1 MRKKTNIENL
11 ENFAVY
17 FEKMNDNYVYMKEKF
32 VEFIYEDEIEKV
44 NINFR
49 ECHVAICPNGGLIAI
64 CKKKGFL
71 DITRGS
77 KINKY
82 IIVMYQNAK
91 RKYLIPIDWNYRER
105 WVVDLEFNEK
115 EQLYAICND
124 GIIYKINILTLK
136 AIQKKSSEFFKN
148 QSIVKAKLVENGFI
162 ALTVDGNF
170 VYAKDLKDPVPKILF
185 PMGSLLHFSSNIEF
199 LAIPSSKSKSGKLEL
214 LITNENGDG
223 IIHIEETEGE
233 GQFCLIP
240 VDQSGKKMECKGASI
255 IIKDT
260 VETFYMNVE
269 ENKETE
275 APLPGSQYEKLGKI
289 AAMALSPKK
298 DQLAIYDPRGIV
310 FFFYSNFE
318 MGGERKKAIINLNE
332 EYSSE
337 ELFELTKVLNF
348 EEGCQFVYCGE
359 EAVALCGFRYIF
371 IINSLAQ
378 PLLFKITDKDKID
391 PNLGPSLCK
400 CISEIDGVRYLTNE
414 GIYFIRRVPK
424 ELVEICEPFSVS
436 ASKSLLKAYQSS
448 LNKVT
453 NSEKLIRK
461 IKDNLSDAIYNL
473 QIAAANIFWLKSE
486 EEDEDKK
493 EVQLFLLQA
502 AQHAKCFVKKEI
514 FNFDK
519 FFQMCK
525 DIRTVNNL
533 RNHSLKPKLIT
544 YIEYINLESS
554 RDLILKV
561 IRSLN
566 FGLAFTIAQ
575 YLEDDIKIV
584 YEKYAIAC
592 IKRIPNICEPEEEM
606 KIFEQL
612 NDKLKN
618 AKNFSYINLAKKAF
632 KYHRD
637 IIGMKFLENEKSLLT
652 KLPKYID
659 KEEWD
664 KVLELS
670 EQIYDN
676 NILMSILE
684 KIFKKTTVSDFIQV
698 TGRHPEL
705 KTYVLGFLNRNA
717 PEKLDDYMELVKTPE
732 EMFFYALE
740 QYFQSTKLSDRK
752 KYISLARENQKLIDN
767 SINPNFEHKFYKNY
781 LDSLEYNL
789 TFKTECLNLDK
800 PVIAKPDDT
809 SFDISIY
816 DAYKEGVKAEKYNW
830 VETQNKHFN
839 LSPEGMSI
847 MRAVSYGEMGK
858 LGALDVLIQK
868 NINNLKKIS
877 MTYLNAVEIFYKFK
891 GYNEAATYIKN
902 LTDPFYFEY
911 KIDMLRFMDKPEIA
925 LEVII
930 SDKNVEN
937 LTDFVKEIIA
947 KKPKLLRK
955 AKELADKN
963 KVILNLD

>member
-32 VEFIYEDEIEKV
+32 VEFVYDDEMEKV

-124 GIIYKINILTLK
+124 GIIYKINILTSK
-136 AIQKKSSEFFKN
+136 AIQKKSSELFKT
-148 QSIVKAKLVENGFI
+148 QPIVKAKLVENGFM

-170 VYAKDLKDPVPKILF
+170 FYVKDLKDPVPKIFF
-185 PMGSLLHFSSNIEF
+185 PMNSLLHFSSNIEF
-199 LAIPSSKSKSGKLEL
+199 LAIPPSKSKSGKLEL
-214 LITNENGDG
+214 LLTNENGDG
-223 IIHIEETEGE
+223 IFHIEEPEGE
-233 GQFCLIP
+233 GQFCFIP
-240 VDQSGKKMECKGASI
+240 SDESGKKMECKGASI

-260 VETFYMNVE
+260 VETYYMNVE

-275 APLPGSQYEKLGKI
+275 TPEPGSQFEKLGKI
-289 AAMALSPKK
+289 TAMALSPKK
-298 DQLAIYDPRGIV
+298 DQLAIYDPRRII

-318 MGGERKKAIINLNE
+318 KGGERKKAIINLNE
-332 EYSSE
+332 KLSSD
-337 ELFELTKVLNF
+337 ELLELTNILNF
-348 EEGCQFVYCGE
+348 DEGCQFVYCGE
-359 EAVALCGFRYIF
+359 EAVALCGYRYIF
-371 IINSLAQ
+371 IINTLAQ
-378 PLLFKITDKDKID
+378 PLIFKITDKEKID
-391 PNLGPSLCK
+391 PNFGPSLCK
-400 CISEIDGVRYLTNE
+400 CISEVDGVRYLTNE
-414 GIYFIRRVPK
+414 GVYFIRRVPK
-424 ELVEICEPFSVS
+424 ELVEICEPFSIS

-453 NSEKLIRK
+453 NSEKIIRK

-486 EEDEDKK
+486 EDDEDKK

-525 DIRTVNNL
+525 DIRTINNL

-544 YIEYINLESS
+544 YKEYKNLESS

-561 IRSLN
+561 IRSSN

-584 YEKYAIAC
+584 YEKYVIGC
-592 IKRIPNICEPEEEM
+592 IKRIPTICEPEEEM

-612 NDKLKN
+612 NDKLKTVE
-618 AKNFSYINLAKKAF
+618 NFSYINLAKKAF

-652 KLPKYID
+652 KLPKYLD
-659 KEEWD
+659 KNEWD
-664 KVLELS
+664 KVLQLS
-670 EQIYDN
+670 EKIYDN
-676 NILMSILE
+676 IILMSILE
-684 KIFKKTTVSDFIQV
+684 KIFKKTTVSDFIQI
-698 TGRHPEL
+698 TGKHPEL
-705 KTYVLGFLNRNA
+705 KAYVLDFLNRNA
-717 PEKLDDYMELVKTPE
+717 PEQLDDYMELVKTPE

-767 SINPNFEHKFYKNY
+767 PNFEHKFYKNY

-789 TFKTECLNLDK
+789 TFKIECLNLDK
-800 PVIAKPDDT
+800 TVITRPDDT

-816 DAYKEGVKAEKYNW
+816 DTYKEGVKAEKYNW
-830 VETQNKHFN
+830 VESQNKHFN

-847 MRAVSYGEMGK
+847 MRAISYGEMGK
-858 LGALDVLIQK
+858 LGVLDVLIQK

-877 MTYLNAVEIFYKFK
+877 LTYLNIVEIFYKSK
-891 GYNEAATYIKN
+891 GYNEAATYIKY
-902 LTDPFYFEY
+902 LSDPLYLEY
-911 KIDMLRFMDKPEIA
+911 KIDMLKYMNKPEIA

-937 LTDFVKEIIA
+937 LTDFVKEIIG

-963 KVILNLD
+963 KVVLNLE